1 MRYLRWLC
9 LLLVTSVTAPA
20 FAGDIQVA
28 CEPALRVYLDGKLV
42 GTSSAREDGLFL
54 ANVPAGT
61 HLIRVEK
68 DGFAAQSFNVEVR
81 DLPVEVK
88 VAEFSPAAQARPGS
102 TSGGAEVQQ
111 PAGTLL
117 VASAPQNCA
126 VEVDGKSQTKDTPL
140 LRIEGLAAG
149 EHRVVFSKP
158 GFDPVAGVARI
169 APGATVTIR
178 GDLISGKV
186 ETVYEGKGSLRVYS
200 TPEHCTVRILGLTKE
215 KTRAV
220 LNLSYLPAGEHRVV
234 VSRKGL
240 ARSANVVITKGQRT
254 ILTVSL
260 MKGEEP
266 FAVSYEPE

>member
-9 LLLVTSVTAPA
+9 LLLVTGMTAPA

-28 CEPALRVYLDGKLV
+28 CEPALRVYLDGKLA
-42 GTSSAREDGLFL
+42 GTSSSREDGLFL
-54 ANVPAGT
+54 ANVPAGA
-61 HLIRVEK
+61 HLVRVEK
-68 DGFAAQSFNVEVR
+68 DGFVPQSFNVEVR

-102 TSGGAEVQQ
+102 TSSGAEVQQ

-117 VASAPQNCA
+117 VTSAPQNCA
-126 VEVDGKSQTKDTPL
+126 VEVDGRSQTKDTPL

-149 EHRVVFSKP
+149 EHRVAFSKP
-158 GFDPVAGVARI
+158 GFDPIAGVARI

-186 ETVYEGKGSLRVYS
+186 ETVHAGKGSLRVYS
-200 TPEHCTVRILGLTKE
+200 TPEYCTVRILGMTRE
-215 KTRAV
+215 KTGAV
-220 LNLSYLPAGEHRVV
+220 LNLSYLPAGEHRMA
-234 VSRKGL
+234 VSWKGL
-240 ARSANVVITKGQRT
+240 EQSATVLITDHHRT
-254 ILTVSL
+254 IVTVSF

-266 FAVSYEPE
+266 FVVSYEPE